1 MAGTGAALGWQ
12 LIALGL
18 YSGFMIGGVIALG
31 LLLFRRVRRK
41 DAIPLGP
48 FLAVG
53 GIVSM
58 LTGTWFY
65 SFLGMSVS
73 WPWG

>member
-1 MAGTGAALGWQ
+1 
-12 LIALGL
+12 
-18 YSGFMIGGVIALG
+18 MIGGVIALG